1 MDPHVWVTALL
12 DAAQIHDK
20 NIVFV
25 RFQTKGMADDRLPP
39 LQLVKLTLQ
48 VPLGPYAMGC
58 RRLQV
63 AGLSGMHET
72 CRRV

>member
-1 MDPHVWVTALL
+1 MSGSLHCWMQPRST
-12 DAAQIHDK
+12 I

-39 LQLVKLTLQ
+39 LVKLTLQ